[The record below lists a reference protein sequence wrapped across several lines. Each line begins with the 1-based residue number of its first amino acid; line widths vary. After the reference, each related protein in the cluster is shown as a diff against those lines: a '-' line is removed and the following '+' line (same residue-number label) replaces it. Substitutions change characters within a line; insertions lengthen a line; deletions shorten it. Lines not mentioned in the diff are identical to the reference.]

1 MVHGNLD
8 TWVPGNFGTSEFGNS
23 GTWKL
28 GYLGSWILGNFC
40 NQELG
45 RLGTWEIGKLGTW
58 ALGHLGTWV
67 NDYLGTCAFRQ
78 LGFWV
83 NTPCKDKIVSNK
95 IWNIGV
101 AMATPTY
108 PSNALPERRIAWS
121 HAILALQPYYQYA
134 YRALIRGGTEE
145 QLL

>member
-1 MVHGNLD
+1 MDTWEIGYFRIWEPGNL
-8 TWVPGNFGTSEFGNS
+8 
-23 GTWKL
+23 GTWDL
-28 GYLGSWILGNFC
+28 GYLGTWAIRNLGA
-40 NQELG
+40 
-45 RLGTWEIGKLGTW
+45 WKPGKLGSW
-58 ALGHLGTWV
+58 ELGHLGTWV

-83 NTPCKDKIVSNK
+83 NALFKDKIVSNK

-101 AMATPTY
+101 AMATPSY

>member
-1 MVHGNLD
+1 M
-8 TWVPGNFGTSEFGNS
+8 
-23 GTWKL
+23 GTWIL
-28 GYLGSWILGNFC
+28 GYLGILVLQNLGTQEPGN
-40 NQELG
+40 
-45 RLGTWEIGKLGTW
+45 LGTWDLGYLGTWAIRNLGAWEPGKLGTW
-58 ALGHLGTWV
+58 ELGHLGTWV
-67 NDYLGTCAFRQ
+67 NDHFRQ

-83 NTPCKDKIVSNK
+83 NASFKDKIVSNK

-101 AMATPTY
+101 AMATPSY

>member
-28 GYLGSWILGNFC
+28 GYLGSWILGNLG

-45 RLGTWEIGKLGTW
+45 CLRTWEIGN
-58 ALGHLGTWV
+58 LGTWV
-67 NDYLGTCAFRQ
+67 NDYFRQ

-83 NTPCKDKIVSNK
+83 NASFKDKIVSNK

-101 AMATPTY
+101 AMATPSY